1 MSQNLIPNKFTAGE
15 SLNLCINLTAYPAP
29 DWSLSLYL
37 RGPAAIDLT
46 STADNNL
53 HKFTISAETTSSW
66 QASSYWYELRATDD
80 ETVTVIE
87 EGSLIIKPDLS
98 DISAPYD
105 GRHHVEKV
113 LDAIEAVIESRATKD
128 QERYRI
134 NNRELQRTPLGEL
147 IALRSK
153 YRAELLQIKRAKKGQ
168 SLLGRKIYTVF

>member
-1 MSQNLIPNKFTAGE
+1 MSQSLIPNKFTAGE

-37 RGPAAIDLT
+37 RGPASIDLT
-46 STADNNL
+46 STSDNNL
-53 HKFTISAETTSSW
+53 HKFMVSAETTSAW
-66 QASSYWYELRATDD
+66 PPSSYWYELRATDG

-98 DISAPYD
+98 AIEGIYD

-113 LDAIEAVIESRATKD
+113 LAAIEAVIEGRASKD

-134 NNRELQRTPLGEL
+134 NNRELQRTPLGDL
-147 IALRSK
+147 ITLRSR
-153 YRAELLQIKRAKKGQ
+153 YREELRSIKRAKKGQ
-168 SLLGRKIYTVF
+168 SLLGRKILTRF